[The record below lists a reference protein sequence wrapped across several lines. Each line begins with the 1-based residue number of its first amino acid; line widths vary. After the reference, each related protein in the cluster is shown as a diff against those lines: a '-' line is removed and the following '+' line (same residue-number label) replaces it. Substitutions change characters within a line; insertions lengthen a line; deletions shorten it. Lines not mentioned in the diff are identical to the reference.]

1 MDLAAYL
8 QGLKK
13 SSKKDDVPGSVAEYL
28 EELCPNCGKKL
39 KLYKKCCGNPFG
51 YKGCSCGYKVQLR
64 S

>member
-28 EELCPNCGKKL
+28 EELCPVCGKKL

-51 YKGCSCGYKVQLR
+51 YKGCVCGYKVHLT